1 MDHRKPQSEHGRSAI
16 TRRAKIA
23 VFAACVPLIA
33 CLMIFG
39 FAREQDR
46 LIPDPAD
53 THDVSLDQ
61 LDPASDYSDYGG
73 VSVDEAEES
82 TVAVQGS
89 RFNHQTVQHRRMPC
103 LVCHVRSDSRATPKL
118 PGHVPCSSCHVQEFS
133 GNTAQMCT
141 ICHTATSLKPFPGLR
156 SFNAVFDH
164 SKHMR
169 QTNCA
174 TCHRPASRG
183 VALSIPA
190 RLSAHTTCFQCH
202 TPNATSG
209 GRNIGSCSTCH
220 QPGRLVRTST
230 NARSFRMN
238 FSHAE
243 HTRKNLACSECHT
256 VRPGRVRGQQVSSPQ
271 PAMHFAP
278 ARSTSCATCHNERRA
293 FGDQNFSNCRKC
305 HEGASFRF

>member
-1 MDHRKPQSEHGRSAI
+1 MDHRNPKSDRRRSGVA
-16 TRRAKIA
+16 RRVKAGILTT
-23 VFAACVPLIA
+23 CVPLMA
-33 CLMIFG
+33 CLVIFG
-39 FAREQDR
+39 YTSELDR
-46 LIPDPAD
+46 LVPDP
-53 THDVSLDQ
+53 TSTQNVTLDQ
-61 LDPASDYSDYGG
+61 LDVGFVQPDLT
-73 VSVDEAEES
+73 EES
-82 TVAVQGS
+82 AASSSVAVQGS

-103 LVCHVRSDSRATPKL
+103 LVCHVRSDNRATPKL

-164 SKHMR
+164 SKHTR

-183 VALSIPA
+183 VALSIPT

-220 QPGRLVRTST
+220 QPGRLARTST

-238 FSHAE
+238 FSHSE

-256 VRPGRVRGQQVSSPQ
+256 VRPGRVRGQQVTSPQ

-278 ARSTSCATCHNERRA
+278 ARTSSCATCHNERRA